1 MDSEEIKLLNEFRRW
16 TITTHKNLR
25 RKSVQINCKKGLWG
39 VDAPDHETAER
50 EAMHYFRQYYEDGEY
65 K

>member
-1 MDSEEIKLLNEFRRW
+1 MDSEEIKIMTEFKRW

-25 RKSVQINCKKGLWG
+25 TKSVQINCKKGLW
-39 VDAPDHETAER
+39 VVYAPDRETAER
-50 EAMHYFRQYYEDGEY
+50 EALHYFRQYYKDGEY